1 MTDMQTLKV
10 SGMTCG
16 GCAASVKNAL
26 ASIAGG
32 TPVKVDL
39 QSGQVEIAD
48 SVDKARAIAAIED
61 AGYDVVQ

>member
-1 MTDMQTLKV
+1 MQTLKV

-16 GCAASVKNAL
+16 GCVASVKRAL
-26 ASIAGG
+26 ADLAAG

-39 QSGQVEIAD
+39 ASGQVEIAD
-48 SVDKARAIAAIED
+48 NIDKGRAIAAIED